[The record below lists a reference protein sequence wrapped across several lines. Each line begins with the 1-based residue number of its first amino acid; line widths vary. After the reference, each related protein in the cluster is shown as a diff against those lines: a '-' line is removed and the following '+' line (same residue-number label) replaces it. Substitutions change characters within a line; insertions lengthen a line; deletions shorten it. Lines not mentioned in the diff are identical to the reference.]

1 MRTQICSTD
10 KNKVRSVIG
19 YPLECFLE
27 EGRYLYPIMQAFT
40 DNKFGDPPIAYGLE
54 MAKGGMEY
62 MNHMVTD
69 ERVQYIGM
77 LDWSSFDKLVPPWL
91 IKDAFAILRGLF
103 DFTKVVDEDGI
114 VHEVKDPQ
122 EIENRW
128 NKVIKYFIDTPV
140 RLSDGSRFRKVQRVN
155 LIMTSKLKEDYDEQT
170 RCTQLLEDIED
181 EEEQLKII
189 LFGKRTN
196 HSFLVRDSQ
205 RSSNCVLCH
214 KNHFISNCKL
224 FLDVAPLNRYNL
236 VKRNLLCVNCLGGG
250 HHASECTRAPCSKCQ
265 LKHNTLLHFGNM
277 EKVEPQNLKVPDP
290 PRSQFQLKQEFP
302 PM

>member
-140 RLSDGSRFRKVQRVN
+140 RLSDGSRFRKEIDDLLSLYPN
-155 LIMTSKLKEDYDEQT
+155 YDSEEHANID
-170 RCTQLLEDIED
+170 LELPDTDFPE
-181 EEEQLKII
+181 
-189 LFGKRTN
+189 G
-196 HSFLVRDSQ
+196 
-205 RSSNCVLCH
+205 
-214 KNHFISNCKL
+214 
-224 FLDVAPLNRYNL
+224 
-236 VKRNLLCVNCLGGG
+236 VNCPFKPIRPR
-250 HHASECTRAPCSKCQ
+250 TRYPY
-265 LKHNTLLHFGNM
+265 
-277 EKVEPQNLKVPDP
+277 
-290 PRSQFQLKQEFP
+290 
-302 PM
+302 